1 MVSFQYRF
9 PAETFHCLK
18 EIIGENNV
26 YCHSGCIS
34 SPGKKI
40 KEEYCAKKCFLSLVS
55 ERDSKM
61 MTGCLNFSKFEEFAV
76 CYFLYTM
83 HSTAYGLHG
92 T

>member
-1 MVSFQYRF
+1 MQ
-9 PAETFHCLK
+9 
-18 EIIGENNV
+18 
-26 YCHSGCIS
+26 
-34 SPGKKI
+34 
-40 KEEYCAKKCFLSLVS
+40 KKCFLSLVS

>member
-1 MVSFQYRF
+1 MKITSTATVVVFS
-9 PAETFHCLK
+9 P
-18 EIIGENNV
+18 
-26 YCHSGCIS
+26 
-34 SPGKKI
+34 PGKKI
-40 KEEYCAKKCFLSLVS
+40 KEEYCAKKCLLSLVS

>member
-1 MVSFQYRF
+1 MQKNFF
-9 PAETFHCLK
+9 
-18 EIIGENNV
+18 
-26 YCHSGCIS
+26 
-34 SPGKKI
+34 
-40 KEEYCAKKCFLSLVS
+40 FLSLVS

-61 MTGCLNFSKFEEFAV
+61 IFSKFEEFTV

>member
-1 MVSFQYRF
+1 MKITSTATVVVF
-9 PAETFHCLK
+9 
-18 EIIGENNV
+18 
-26 YCHSGCIS
+26 S

-61 MTGCLNFSKFEEFAV
+61 IFSKFEEFTV

>member
-1 MVSFQYRF
+1 MPQWLY
-9 PAETFHCLK
+9 FHRQERKLK
-18 EIIGENNV
+18 RNIV
-26 YCHSGCIS
+26 Q
-34 SPGKKI
+34 
-40 KEEYCAKKCFLSLVS
+40 KKCFLSLVS